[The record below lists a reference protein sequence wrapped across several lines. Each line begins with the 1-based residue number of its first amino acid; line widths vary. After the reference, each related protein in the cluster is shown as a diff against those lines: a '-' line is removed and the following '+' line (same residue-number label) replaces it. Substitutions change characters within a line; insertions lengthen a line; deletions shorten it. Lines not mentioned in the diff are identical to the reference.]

1 MSNAQNDGDKPQ
13 HPTEG
18 GSYSRDPASGEL
30 TLVHRTGHEPAP
42 AEKPEETAHD
52 ASEQE

>member
-1 MSNAQNDGDKPQ
+1 MSNAQNQGETPQ

-18 GSYSRDPASGEL
+18 GSYSRDPETGAL
-30 TLVHRTGHEPAP
+30 TLVHRTEHEPAP
-42 AEKPEETAHD
+42 ADKPEETTHA